1 MIFLPYTNQ
10 VVFAC
15 KPQQT
20 ETCNI
25 KKHPTWSLCGFA
37 ETSLANI
44 YSGDWVECRYMLFW
58 ELLTIAT
65 ELQSF
70 WYEDV

>member
-1 MIFLPYTNQ
+1 MIFFSPNPNQ
-10 VVFAC
+10 VFAC
-15 KPQQT
+15 KPQQI

-25 KKHPTWSLCGFA
+25 KKRPIWNNCGFA

-44 YSGDWVECRYMLFW
+44 YPGDWVELWYMLFW